1 MGLIDTDTGL
11 QFGTGLVWLAGGIGQ
26 DGLVITSSTSGAA
39 LFLAEWGPYGMAM
52 DFTDS
57 SISIDDSTGVLDY
70 NSQGTISS
78 AGAPLGPG
86 SKLTYTA
93 PSAKLTEQADGY
105 LGFQAHNYA
114 LRSDTPANWTPGGTV
129 LTDTNLFTENG
140 ATSSHHVILPIGT
153 TGITGATYVLTVEV
167 KPEGG
172 LQWVRIQGDGAT
184 GHLGTSSSFDLLN
197 GVVGTRHASIA
208 ATSISTASADGYYTC
223 TLQIVA
229 TGANVS
235 PLISFATADGTGNE
249 SYAGNSTRAVRLR
262 KWHLRRTPSV
272 STYVATTSAAVYDL
286 PYVYSSGVKTGI
298 LVEPAATNL
307 CLYSRDLTNA
317 AWIKTSASA
326 ALTATG
332 IDGIANSAST
342 LTATSANGVAIQN
355 ISSASAAR
363 SVAISLKRRTGTG
376 TVTISHGATTGST
389 LVTNGTFASDVT
401 SWTSHNSGVVTF
413 ASGTLQV
420 QESGNVNP
428 AAYQAVTVTAGKM
441 YKLTGTSAVT
451 GGTGS
456 ARVSVYDTAP
466 ATTLI
471 GTAATTSGAAA
482 TGSLVF
488 RASDTQVSIVLIIVS
503 ASAGAT
509 ATFDN
514 IELLEVAETDVTSSI
529 NSGTWTRVSIL
540 NETITN
546 PAVCIKLATSGDEL
560 DVDLG
565 QCETGTVATSPIITY
580 GAAVTRAVDT
590 PYILTNLFPSSLL
603 TFSVYANYVLP
614 SPSFSFPCPFTVY
627 QNSSP
632 TTNRAQI
639 YHGASGADYNSTFRV
654 NSSLGGTVN
663 SIPVGSAFAPL
674 TSVKAMIA
682 VQSGSNAAC
691 TNGGT
696 VATNAAA
703 VVFADLDRLSLS
715 QAGVAQCN
723 GLIKSIAYFPER
735 KADAT
740 LQTMTTA

>member
-1 MGLIDTDTGL
+1 M
-11 QFGTGLVWLAGGIGQ
+11 V
-26 DGLVITSSTSGAA
+26 
-39 LFLAEWGPYGMAM
+39 M
-52 DFTDS
+52 DFTDA
-57 SISIDDSTGVLDY
+57 SISINDSTDVLDY
-70 NSQGTISS
+70 NSQGTVSS
-78 AGAPLGPG
+78 TTGALLGPG
-86 SKLTYTA
+86 SKLTYSA

-105 LGFQAHNYA
+105 LGFQAHNLLLQSEAHGTSPWNTAIGGVGVAATRTNGYA
-114 LRSDTPANWTPGGTV
+114 SGPFGGSATRIQFSLGGGTTTSDISAV
-129 LTDTNLFTENG
+129 QQSVTPPVIGGTYTRDVWIRSTDGSSSYVMQVQDVSGAATNV
-140 ATSSHHVILPIGT
+140 A
-153 TGITGATYVLTVEV
+153 ITGTWTKYTVTGV
-167 KPEGG
+167 SVGSINLSLRLRGG
-172 LQWVRIQGDGAT
+172 QTSGA
-184 GHLGTSSSFDLLN
+184 
-197 GVVGTRHASIA
+197 
-208 ATSISTASADGYYTC
+208 
-223 TLQIVA
+223 
-229 TGANVS
+229 GANS
-235 PLISFATADGTGNE
+235 NTADVLVAND
-249 SYAGNSTRAVRLR
+249 
-262 KWHLRRTPSV
+262 HLRRTPSV

-466 ATTLI
+466 VTTLL
-471 GTAATTSGAAA
+471 GNAAITGGAAA
-482 TGSLVF
+482 TGSFVF

-529 NSGTWTRVSIL
+529 NADTWTRVSIL

-546 PAVCIKLATSGDEL
+546 PAVCIKLATSGDAV
-560 DVDLG
+560 DVDIA
-565 QCETGTVATSPIITY
+565 QTETGTVATSPIITY
-580 GAAVTRAVDT
+580 GAAVTRAADNITLATSLWPYQQNLSILVEWSDG
-590 PYILTNLFPSSLL
+590 PYINGRIVSL
-603 TFSVYANYVLP
+603 YGAANIRYFDLHR
-614 SPSFSFPCPFTVY
+614 S
-627 QNSSP
+627 SSP
-632 TTNRAQI
+632 NLSNYTN
-639 YHGASGADYNSTFRV
+639 H
-654 NSSLGGTVN
+654 
-663 SIPVGSAFAPL
+663 
-674 TSVKAMIA
+674 
-682 VQSGSNAAC
+682 
-691 TNGGT
+691 TNGGYMPGVNPSNFT
-696 VATNAAA
+696 GAHKYAVRYEDSNFKSATDGTLGTADTDIVVNVVATTLAIGGYPAGTTVGAMGITRIALVTRSWSDAELQA
-703 VVFADLDRLSLS
+703 V
-715 QAGVAQCN
+715 
-723 GLIKSIAYFPER
+723 
-735 KADAT
+735 
-740 LQTMTTA
+740 TT